1 MRFGFKVG
9 ALIVFRSGLELVGQ
23 YVMLMQVLTKVEV
36 QGGVCV
42 CVFRGS
48 VVEYESTT

>member
-1 MRFGFKVG
+1 M
-9 ALIVFRSGLELVGQ
+9 LRSGLELVGQ

-42 CVFRGS
+42 CVCLGVQLWNMRAQPKS
-48 VVEYESTT
+48 LSIYVLK